1 MIFHLV
7 GAPSLPGAP
16 GRERAMKKST
26 SGIRAGVVAAL
37 LGGAT
42 LGAQEPARRPLPTVL
57 EGLTVDAQS
66 GLPFPNVQLR
76 FDTGE
81 RVTSDREGR
90 YVIEGVSAGHHRV
103 ALVTGR
109 CNATFADLDI
119 GPGEI
124 KRIAF
129 RVPTEMVGIGPSH
142 EELRQRSEGDYYAAD
157 ELGNARNLLE
167 ALRRVAPDM
176 VGPEGA
182 MPGSSASLMGR
193 TRTAQ
198 GVAAPIVVFDGV
210 VVADG
215 VAALRDFKPGDVYS
229 MEVLRGASRGWAY
242 GTGGAGGVIKVVTK
256 HGEVGY
262 GVQHPDRCDIGDWP
276 GPQGA

>member
-1 MIFHLV
+1 
-7 GAPSLPGAP
+7 
-16 GRERAMKKST
+16 MKNM
-26 SGIRAGVVAAL
+26 SGIRAGVVAWCLVA
-37 LGGAT
+37 AT
-42 LGAQEPARRPLPTVL
+42 LSAQEPAQRPLPTVL

-90 YVIEGVSAGHHRV
+90 YIIEGLSAGFHRV

-109 CNATFADLDI
+109 CHATFADLALE
-119 GPGEI
+119 PGEI

-129 RVPTEMVGIGPSH
+129 RVPTEMVGVRPSH
-142 EELRQRSEGDYYAAD
+142 DELRQRSEGDYYAAE
-157 ELGNARNLLE
+157 ELANARNLLE

-242 GTGGAGGVIKVVTK
+242 GTGGAGGVIKIVTK
-256 HGEVGY
+256 HGDVGY
-262 GVQHPDRCDIGDWP
+262 GVQHPDRCEIGEWP
-276 GPQGA
+276 GRQGA